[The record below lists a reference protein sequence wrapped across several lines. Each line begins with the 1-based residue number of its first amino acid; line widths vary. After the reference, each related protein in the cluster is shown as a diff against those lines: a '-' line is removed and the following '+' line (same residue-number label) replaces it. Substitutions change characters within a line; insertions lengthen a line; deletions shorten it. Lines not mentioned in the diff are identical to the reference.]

1 MTYALDTD
9 IVIRYLRKVPSVRK
23 NIHEAVM
30 RGDDLVIPKVVNCE
44 VMRGF
49 RVLPAPTKKAAY
61 HLLTETDGRC
71 AIADMDNRSW
81 ERAEQV
87 YAYLYRDGF
96 TIGEMDILIAAFCIE
111 HDYTLVT
118 HNTRDFE
125 KVEGLSI
132 VDWALE

>member
-1 MTYALDTD
+1 MIYALDTD
-9 IVIRYLRKVPSVRK
+9 IVIRYLRKIPSVRR

-30 RGDDLVIPKVVNCE
+30 KGDNLVVPKVVNCE

-49 RVLPAPTKKAAY
+49 RVLSAPAKKAAY
-61 HLLTETDGRC
+61 HLLTGTDGWC

-87 YAYLYRDGF
+87 YANLYRNGF
-96 TIGEMDILIAAFCIE
+96 TVGEMDILIAAFCIE
-111 HDYTLVT
+111 HGYTLVT

-125 KVEGLSI
+125 KIEGLQFT
-132 VDWALE
+132 DWVE